1 MIYLADIIHRVIQI
15 YIFVVIVEVVLSYFM
30 DPYHPVRQ
38 FLNSLV
44 SPLLTPIRQ
53 RLPAIGGLDFSPLIL
68 IFGLQ
73 ILDMLIRNLL
83 FAL

>member
-30 DPYHPVRQ
+30 DPDHPVRQ

-53 RLPAIGGLDFSPLIL
+53 RVPAIGGLDFSPLIL

>member
-53 RLPAIGGLDFSPLIL
+53 RVPAIGGLDFSPLIL